1 MFVSKRLKLMIKNT
15 IARLGV
21 FFLFLLSLLP
31 LQILYFFA
39 RLAYYLLYY
48 VIGYRKKV
56 VRKNLL
62 AAFPK
67 KTPAEIIQI
76 EKNFY
81 SYLADLMF
89 EIIKMTTISREEVLK
104 RFKFNNVDIL
114 REHLQDGKSV
124 LGCGGHFGN
133 WELGGLSLG
142 IELEQEAKTLMI
154 YKPLSNKV
162 FENWLNKNRAGFG
175 NVLIAMK
182 QTLRTL
188 ITYKNESTLL
198 NFVSDQA
205 PSRAESKYFI
215 PFLNQP
221 TAVMLGIE
229 KIAKQTNR
237 PIFFFKVRRIKRG
250 YYEGDILTV
259 CLEPQKTEEF
269 EITKKHFALLEDCI
283 NENPAYWLWSHNRWK
298 IKPENAQ

>member
-1 MFVSKRLKLMIKNT
+1 MIKKA
-15 IARLGV
+15 IAQLGV

-31 LQILYFFA
+31 LPILFFFA
-39 RLAYYLLYY
+39 RLTYYLLYY
-48 VIGYRKKV
+48 IIGYRKKI

-62 AAFPK
+62 ASFPK
-67 KTPAEIIQI
+67 KSLPEIVAV
-76 EKNFY
+76 EKDFFK
-81 SYLADLMF
+81 YLADLMF
-89 EIIKMTTISREEVLK
+89 EIIKMTTISKKEVLK
-104 RFKFNNVDIL
+104 RFKFMNVDVL
-114 REHLQDGKSV
+114 RVHLQNSVSV

-142 IELEQEAKTLMI
+142 LELETKTLMI

-162 FENWLNKNRAGFG
+162 FENWLNKCRSRYG

-182 QTLRTL
+182 QTLRAL
-188 ITYKNESTLL
+188 VTYKNEATLL

-205 PSRAESKYFI
+205 PARSETKYFI

-237 PIFFFKVRRIKRG
+237 PVFFFKVRRIKRG
-250 YYEGDILTV
+250 YYEGDILPV
-259 CLEPQKTEEF
+259 CLDPSKTVDF
-269 EITKKHFALLEDCI
+269 EITKKHFALLEACI
-283 NENPAYWLWSHNRWK
+283 NENPANWLWSHNRWK
-298 IKPENAQ
+298 INPENAQ

>member
-1 MFVSKRLKLMIKNT
+1 MFVPKRLKIMIKKT

-21 FFLFLLSLLP
+21 TFLFLLSLLP

-67 KTPAEIIQI
+67 KSLGEIIRI
-76 EKNFY
+76 EKDFY

-89 EIIKMTTISREEVLK
+89 EIIKMTTISKEEVLK
-104 RFKFNNVDIL
+104 RFKFTNVEIL
-114 REHLQDGKSV
+114 REHLENNKSV

-142 IELEQEAKTLMI
+142 LELEAKTLMI
-154 YKPLSNKV
+154 YKPLSNKI
-162 FENWLNKNRAGFG
+162 FEKWLNNNRKKFG
-175 NVLIAMK
+175 NILVAMK
-182 QTLRTL
+182 QTLRTVVA
-188 ITYKNESTLL
+188 YKNESTLL

-205 PSRAESKYFI
+205 PSRSESKYFI

-229 KIAKQTNR
+229 KIARQTNR
-237 PIFFFKVRRIKRG
+237 PVFFFKVRKIKQG
-250 YYEGDILTV
+250 YYEGDILPV
-259 CLEPQKTEEF
+259 CLDPQKTEDF

-298 IKPENAQ
+298 MKPENA